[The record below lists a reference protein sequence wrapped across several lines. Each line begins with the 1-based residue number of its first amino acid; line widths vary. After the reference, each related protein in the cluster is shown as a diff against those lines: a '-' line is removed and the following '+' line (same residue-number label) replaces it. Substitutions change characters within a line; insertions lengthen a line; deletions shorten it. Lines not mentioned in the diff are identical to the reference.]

1 MCLVLPLL
9 STHDPAKCALTSHQK
24 NRREYG
30 REGLPPPFSTGLR
43 RIFPRSAPFRPEGGR
58 RRWYPRSDRPG
69 GPEGGAGAV
78 ISAGCFFLGG
88 RGMAVPKIFLCRHVD
103 RGRMCKCGDDGR
115 TTTFWTSLDC
125 FARNPALIQLPVML
139 RAMCNARIVLCH
151 RSDNSR
157 SPHKVLF
164 SVSYLYFEW
173 RLATQPVRGLLWG
186 LISTPTCKV

>member
-1 MCLVLPLL
+1 MPLTVEIPRQKEMLRNGGKIRSKMCLVLPLL

-43 RIFPRSAPFRPEGGR
+43 RIFPRSAPFRPEGR
-58 RRWYPRSDRPG
+58 RRRRYPRSDRPG

-115 TTTFWTSLDC
+115 TTTFWTASLDC
-125 FARNPALIQLPVML
+125 FARNPTCIDSVACYVACNVQCSYRALSPLGQL
-139 RAMCNARIVLCH
+139 
-151 RSDNSR
+151 SFTTES
-157 SPHKVLF
+157 SF
-164 SVSYLYFEW
+164 
-173 RLATQPVRGLLWG
+173 
-186 LISTPTCKV
+186 